1 MHGHHLVHT
10 LQKFNMTSNTVPVV
24 LEDLRNN
31 STHSPAITKKSFPG
45 LEASSPRMWELE
57 LLRQDVL

>member
-1 MHGHHLVHT
+1 
-10 LQKFNMTSNTVPVV
+10 MTSNTVPVV